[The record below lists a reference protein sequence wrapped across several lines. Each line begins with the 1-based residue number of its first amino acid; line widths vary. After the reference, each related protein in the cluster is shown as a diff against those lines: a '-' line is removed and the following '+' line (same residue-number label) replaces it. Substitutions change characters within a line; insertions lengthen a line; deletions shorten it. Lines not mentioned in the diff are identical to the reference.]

1 MWAIEVMHWATGEVH
16 MIMGYNLKDAC
27 RRKGWNP
34 DDYSVLSATY
44 ED

>member
-1 MWAIEVMHWATGEVH
+1 MWAIEVMHKVTGEEDL
-16 MIMGYNLKDAC
+16 IIGYNLKDAC

-34 DDYSVLSATY
+34 DDYYVINAYY

>member
-1 MWAIEVMHWATGEVH
+1 MWAIEVMHKATGEVDL
-16 MIMGYNLKDAC
+16 IMGYNFEDAC

-34 DDYSVLSATY
+34 KDYYVIHATY